1 MRCDCK
7 RNDCVL
13 KLCSCHEQQQ
23 NEAQASKLTHIQ
35 TISPA
40 ESRMFFPIAVH
51 FNVWLLHEN
60 CSELWKVI
68 VQGES
73 AKRRPESIQHFLFL
87 VSVFLFGERD
97 LYCRAR
103 YFTREKRC
111 PSQVYKTKKKNTFR
125 KIRPFLISEL
135 SRGKVLWKSCWR
147 RRAFMHISTT
157 LSIVMLMW
165 Y

>member
-7 RNDCVL
+7 RNDYVL
-13 KLCSCHEQQQ
+13 KLCLCEQQQ
-23 NEAQASKLTHIQ
+23 PNAQAGSYTQ

-40 ESRMFFPIAVH
+40 RKSNVFSDCCSLQCVIASRSC
-51 FNVWLLHEN
+51 E
-60 CSELWKVI
+60 KV

-103 YFTREKRC
+103 YFNREKRC
-111 PSQVYKTKKKNTFR
+111 PSQVYKTKKKNTSR
-125 KIRPFLISEL
+125 KIRPLLISDL
-135 SRGKVLWKSCWR
+135 SRGKVFWKSC
-147 RRAFMHISTT
+147 
-157 LSIVMLMW
+157 
-165 Y
+165 